1 MPTVLR
7 ESGFQVVIYT
17 NDHFPRHVH
26 VKYQGREAL
35 INLGSEI
42 EDVSFRE
49 NRGLN
54 NNQLRRAIEI
64 VKINKLFLIAKWRE
78 IYE

>member
-7 ESGFQVVIYT
+7 KSGFQVVIYT
-17 NDHFPRHVH
+17 DDHLPMHVH

-35 INLGSEI
+35 VNLGSETENI
-42 EDVSFRE
+42 AFRE

-64 VKINKLFLIAKWRE
+64 VKINQIFLIAQWRE

>member
-17 NDHFPRHVH
+17 DDHLPMHVH

-35 INLGSEI
+35 VNLGTEN
-42 EDVSFRE
+42 ENVFLRE

-54 NNQLRRAIEI
+54 RNQLRRAVEI
-64 VKINKLFLIAKWRE
+64 VGNNQHFLIAEWRE
-78 IYE
+78 IYG

>member
-7 ESGFQVVIYT
+7 ESGFQVVIWT
-17 NDHFPRHVH
+17 DDHLPMHVH
-26 VKYQGREAL
+26 VKYQGRQAL

-42 EDVSFRE
+42 ENVFLRE
-49 NRGLN
+49 NRGLKR
-54 NNQLRRAIEI
+54 NQLRRALEL
-64 VKINKLFLIAKWRE
+64 VENNQLFLISKWRE

>member
-7 ESGFQVVIYT
+7 TAGFQIVIYT
-17 NDHFPRHVH
+17 DDHLPMHVH

-35 INLGSEI
+35 INLGNENENI
-42 EDVSFRE
+42 FLRE

-54 NNQLRRAIEI
+54 RNQLRQALEIIET
-64 VKINKLFLIAKWRE
+64 NQLFLIAKWRE
-78 IYE
+78 IYG

>member
-7 ESGFQVVIYT
+7 ESGFQVIIYT
-17 NDHFPRHVH
+17 DDHLPMHVH

-35 INLGSEI
+35 VNLGTET
-42 EDVSFRE
+42 ENVVLRE

-54 NNQLRRAIEI
+54 RNQLRRAIEI
-64 VKINKLFLIAKWRE
+64 VEDNQLFLIAKWRE